1 MTDNKLNNPQPFSNK
16 LDLWLKSDSPK
27 TLAAMNDVFAE
38 KSFAISFLLL
48 MSIPSL
54 PIPTGGITHVFEAIT
69 ILLAIEQ
76 IIGLRTVWTPKS
88 LGKRE
93 IPISIIKKA
102 LPFLIRRIKWFE
114 KYSRPRFSKFLANPI
129 VNSMFG
135 IIILGLALIAI
146 TAVPFSGLDT
156 LPSLGIVFISLGLI
170 LEDIVGAIVG
180 ILIGLAGVAVI
191 FGLSQ
196 IIVNL
201 IH

>member
-114 KYSRPRFSKFLANPI
+114 KYSRPRFSKFLANPL

>member
-76 IIGLRTVWTPKS
+76 IIGLRTIWTPKS

-114 KYSRPRFSKFLANPI
+114 KYSRPRFSKFLANPL

>member
-76 IIGLRTVWTPKS
+76 IIGLRTIWTPKS

>member
-1 MTDNKLNNPQPFSNK
+1 MADHKFKNQQPFSHK

-27 TLAAMNDVFAE
+27 TLSAMNDVFAE

-48 MSIPSL
+48 MSIPAL

-69 ILLAIEQ
+69 MLLALEQ
-76 IIGLRTVWTPKS
+76 IIGMRTIWTPKS

-93 IPISIIKKA
+93 VPKAVIKKA

-114 KYSRPRFSKFLANPI
+114 KYSRPRFSKLLANPL

-135 IIILGLALIAI
+135 IIIFALALTAI
-146 TAVPFSGLDT
+146 TAIPFSGLDT
-156 LPSLGIVFISLGLI
+156 LPSLGIVLISLGLI
-170 LEDIVGAIVG
+170 LEDIVGALVG

-196 IIVNL
+196 IIINL
-201 IH
+201 IP

>member
-1 MTDNKLNNPQPFSNK
+1 MTDHKLNNPQPFSNK

-76 IIGLRTVWTPKS
+76 IIGLRTIWTPRS
-88 LGKRE
+88 LGKKE
-93 IPISIIKKA
+93 IPLSIIKKA

>member
-1 MTDNKLNNPQPFSNK
+1 MTDHKLNNPQPFSNK

>member
-1 MTDNKLNNPQPFSNK
+1 MTDHKLNNPQPFSNK

-76 IIGLRTVWTPKS
+76 IIGLRTIWTPKS

-93 IPISIIKKA
+93 VPISIIKKA

>member
-1 MTDNKLNNPQPFSNK
+1 MADHKLNNPQPFSNK

-76 IIGLRTVWTPKS
+76 IIGLRTIWTPKS

>member
-1 MTDNKLNNPQPFSNK
+1 M
-16 LDLWLKSDSPK
+16 
-27 TLAAMNDVFAE
+27 
-38 KSFAISFLLL
+38 
-48 MSIPSL
+48 
-54 PIPTGGITHVFEAIT
+54 
-69 ILLAIEQ
+69 
-76 IIGLRTVWTPKS
+76 
-88 LGKRE
+88 
-93 IPISIIKKA
+93 
-102 LPFLIRRIKWFE
+102 
-114 KYSRPRFSKFLANPI
+114 ANPI

>member
-1 MTDNKLNNPQPFSNK
+1 MTDHKLNNPQPFSNK

-76 IIGLRTVWTPKS
+76 IIGLRTIWTPKS

>member
-1 MTDNKLNNPQPFSNK
+1 MTDHKLNNPQPFSNK

-76 IIGLRTVWTPKS
+76 IIGLRTIWTPKS

-114 KYSRPRFSKFLANPI
+114 KYSRPRFSKFLANPL